1 MAARFPSI
9 PNVPQS
15 NLTAEEVQFYNT
27 VRESLGLLTGT
38 INEPGRLN
46 KAVIKSD
53 LGTVS
58 IPTTTT
64 TQLTSRAEGVT
75 LTISNNQIQVPTYT
89 DYARLVSDVQSL
101 AASIDALQ
109 TSLRTLITQ
118 LKA

>member
-1 MAARFPSI
+1 MVARFPSI
-9 PNVPQS
+9 PSVPQS

-27 VRESLGLLTGT
+27 VRESIGLLTGT

-53 LGTVS
+53 LGTVAVPS
-58 IPTTTT
+58 ATS

-75 LTISNNQIQVPTYT
+75 ITISNNQIQVPSYA
-89 DYARLVSDVQSL
+89 DYARLVSDVQNL

>member
-9 PNVPQS
+9 PIVPQS
-15 NLTAEEVQFYNT
+15 NLSSDEVQFYNAL
-27 VRESLGLLTGT
+27 RESVSLLTGT
-38 INEPGRLN
+38 LNEPGRLN

-53 LGTVS
+53 LGTVT
-58 IPTTTT
+58 IPTATS

-89 DYARLVSDVQSL
+89 DYARLVSDVQNL